1 VAEWDLD
8 GDELKAR
15 HPGIE
20 PHVVHP
26 ELGVEQVEDELD
38 LPSDEKLGL
47 RWLTLSAEE
56 QQQRCRDM
64 LRALLQEAR
73 VDGAEARYRAF
84 RWDDEAP
91 PDVLPLDDAAIE
103 RLLDWRPD
111 DGWIHVERDE
121 RRWCEFDSD
130 ADERPL
136 RAGIVWIEPW
146 QRGELEERLS
156 RAWWEPAQERE
167 RAAAGRPL
175 PAPRDGGR
183 VSRETRAY
191 IRHGWDRVVAP
202 VVIALAAWLGGT
214 RLPLAELL
222 GALVTV
228 VVALVVLWTVD
239 SRLRRWYERS

>member
-1 VAEWDLD
+1 MAEWDLD

-47 RWLTLSAEE
+47 RWLTLSAEQ

-73 VDGAEARYRAF
+73 VDGAEARVRPFLPSDA
-84 RWDDEAP
+84 EAGS
-91 PDVLPLDDAAIE
+91 DVPLDDAVIE
-103 RLLDWRPD
+103 RVLDWRPV
-111 DGWIHVERDE
+111 DGWVSVERDG
-121 RRWCEFDSD
+121 RRWCEFDNH

-183 VSRETRAY
+183 VSRETPAY

-202 VVIALAAWLGGT
+202 VVIALAAWLGGR

-228 VVALVVLWTVD
+228 VVALVVLLTVD